1 MGFAVEDVFG
11 FEYTSFVN
19 DLTHSATSRS
29 TLFVFESLVFFFPIF
44 LWNIT
49 FGSHGLSLLELL
61 ICKYNCSFGMENMTY
76 NLLLLTKDMGLK
88 KKPFDKRNKIIWKG
102 KSKIHVIIKS
112 NGGSLKKGY
121 QCGYTI
127 KMFYLLPL
135 VLEICY
141 YEKKTH

>member
-11 FEYTSFVN
+11 FEYTTFVN

-44 LWNIT
+44 LCNIT
-49 FGSHGLSLLELL
+49 FGSHGLNLLELL
-61 ICKYNCSFGMENMTY
+61 ICRYNCSFGLENMTY
-76 NLLLLTKDMGLK
+76 NLLLLKKDMGFK
-88 KKPFDKRNKIIWKG
+88 KKPFDKRNKVIWKG

-121 QCGYTI
+121 QCGSNTLS
-127 KMFYLLPL
+127 KMYSSGK
-135 VLEICY
+135 I
-141 YEKKTH
+141 